1 MSLAGKTAIVT
12 GSSGGLGR
20 AIVAELEKAGATPVG
35 VDLGPAP
42 AGASYKHYP
51 CDITDAAAYDATIGR
66 IWREAGPVHL
76 LVNNA
81 GYFNAVPFL
90 DLTPQQVMK
99 SMAVNVGAVITGIQA
114 VARRMIAAGVKGS
127 IVNIASISGE
137 IGSGAVDY
145 AASKAAVINLTKS
158 VARDLAQ
165 HGIRVNAVAPG
176 VIGAGMFDRLAPG
189 KLDTMMAM
197 TPLKRV
203 ADPAEIA
210 RVALF
215 LATDAASYMTGTTV
229 DVQGG
234 Y

>member
-1 MSLAGKTAIVT
+1 MSLKGKAALVT

-20 AIVAELEKAGATPVG
+20 AIVAELASQGMIVAGI
-35 VDLGPAP
+35 DLGSAP
-42 AGASYKHYP
+42 ESSTHRHYEA
-51 CDITDAAAYDATIGR
+51 DITDTTAYAGMVERIGR
-66 IWREAGPVHL
+66 ELGPVHV

-90 DLTPQQVMK
+90 DLTNDQVMK
-99 SMAVNVGAVITGIQA
+99 SMAVNVGAVITGIQC
-114 VARRMIAAGVKGS
+114 VARQMIAGGVRGA

-158 VARDLAQ
+158 VGRDLAPY
-165 HGIRVNAVAPG
+165 GIRVNAVAPG
-176 VIGAGMFDRLAPG
+176 VIGAGMAARLAPG

-197 TPLKRV
+197 TPMKRI
-203 ADPAEIA
+203 ADPAEVA
-210 RVALF
+210 RVVAF
-215 LATDAASYMTGTTV
+215 LAGDSASYMTGTTV